1 MPPKII
7 LDTARKPNAGQ
18 GARKSQEKGRPKK
31 SMSFDEVME
40 NNDKDFP
47 ELMTP
52 KVEAAEA
59 KGPTVFHYFPNLVR
73 SCTSCW
79 TSSSNFGV
87 MLMFSQPIE
96 IRLKIWR
103 LNAPEPCVVTQAQ
116 AVMGYKPLHTIMVSR
131 PTPAV
136 LHACS
141 EPRNEFLCKNNA
153 PVSLNEDRARY
164 RPFFEDREGKKIF
177 FSFEVDALHLMDMSK
192 CFSSFNS
199 FI

>member
-1 MPPKII
+1 MSPKTI
-7 LDTARKPNAGQ
+7 LNTARKSKAGQ
-18 GARKSQEKGRPKK
+18 GACKSQEKGSPKK
-31 SMSFDEVME
+31 RVTFDEVME
-40 NNDKDFP
+40 NNDKEFR

-59 KGPTVFHYFPNLVR
+59 NGPKVFHYFPNLVR

-79 TSSSNFGV
+79 ASSPKFGV
-87 MLMFSQPIE
+87 KLMFSQPIE

-136 LHACS
+136 LHACNES
-141 EPRNEFLCKNNA
+141 RNEFLCKNNA
-153 PVSLNEDRARY
+153 PVSLNKDRARY
-164 RPFFEDREGKKIF
+164 RPFFEDREGKKI

-199 FI
+199 II